1 MEKVLLVH
9 GSDPNFPF
17 PIITKIKEFL
27 GEYQPAIGVV
37 ILC

>member
-27 GEYQPAIGVV
+27 GEY
-37 ILC
+37 